1 MIPNQK
7 YTILAVDDTPEN
19 LDILKGLL
27 AEEYIFKAAIN
38 GEVAMKIAENQHVDL
53 ILLDVMMP
61 GKDGYEVCREIKSNP
76 KTKSIPVIFVTANKE
91 QEDEAMGFRLG
102 AVDYITKPVNPVILR
117 ARIRTHLAFYDQR
130 RTLDIKVK
138 ERTEEL
144 NQTRLEVIQR
154 LGRAAEYRDDD
165 TGQHTIRV
173 AKYTKVL
180 ARAYGLDESYSEL
193 ISQASPMHDV
203 GKIGISD
210 NILLKPGKLTAD
222 EFHFVKKHSEIGS
235 ELLSGSEYP
244 LMKTAQII
252 ARHHHEKWD
261 GTGYPDGL
269 KGEEIPIEAR
279 IVAVSDV
286 FDALSSSRPYKQA
299 WPMEKIVTFFN
310 EQSGLHFDPELVE
323 VFHKVF
329 PEFLKIREEYNH

>member
-1 MIPNQK
+1 MISNQK

-91 QEDEAMGFRLG
+91 QEDEAMGFSLG

-180 ARAYGLDESYSEL
+180 ARAYGLDENYAEL

-210 NILLKPGKLTAD
+210 NILLKPGKLTAN

-269 KGEEIPIEAR
+269 KGDEIPIEAR
-279 IVAVSDV
+279 IVAISDV
-286 FDALSSSRPYKQA
+286 FDALSSSRPYKHA
-299 WPMEKIVTFFN
+299 WPIEKIVSFFD
-310 EQSGLHFDPELVE
+310 EQSGLHFDPELVA

-329 PEFLKIREEYNH
+329 PEFLKIREEFNH